1 MELKQGCDSTRT
13 LFYLSKAVE
22 MNNYDESALVIRS
35 KCYFILGRNDEAV
48 KDALDAVTINPH
60 NAAAKEALAVA
71 LYANGQFEKALVYFH
86 RLYRKRST
94 AYYSAWVKRCEETI
108 RSYLTCSKL
117 EQDIIEQLLDR
128 NLLNLDLNDQND
140 VDDTSNKL
148 ADSNVIQRVLQKNM
162 LKSKKKLVTQRMNSQ
177 VMGKMDEDMMFLD
190 MLSSHPALERSLST
204 RGKQH
209 IDGVIQNPIQGAA
222 KEGYD
227 FLTTRKNFWESS
239 ESIFAKSKRIK

>member
-1 MELKQGCDSTRT
+1 M
-13 LFYLSKAVE
+13 
-22 MNNYDESALVIRS
+22 
-35 KCYFILGRNDEAV
+35 
-48 KDALDAVTINPH
+48 
-60 NAAAKEALAVA
+60 
-71 LYANGQFEKALVYFH
+71 
-86 RLYRKRST
+86 
-94 AYYSAWVKRCEETI
+94 
-108 RSYLTCSKL
+108 

-148 ADSNVIQRVLQKNM
+148 ADSNVIQRVLQQNM
-162 LKSKKKLVTQRMNSQ
+162 LKGKKKLVTQRMNSQ
-177 VMGKMDEDMMFLD
+177 VMGKMDEDMKFLD

-209 IDGVIQNPIQGAA
+209 IDGVIQNPIQGEKTKKRQKYAQHTHTSLISGAA

-239 ESIFAKSKRIK
+239 ESMLANNNTRSTETI

>member
-1 MELKQGCDSTRT
+1 M
-13 LFYLSKAVE
+13 
-22 MNNYDESALVIRS
+22 
-35 KCYFILGRNDEAV
+35 
-48 KDALDAVTINPH
+48 
-60 NAAAKEALAVA
+60 
-71 LYANGQFEKALVYFH
+71 
-86 RLYRKRST
+86 
-94 AYYSAWVKRCEETI
+94 
-108 RSYLTCSKL
+108 

-148 ADSNVIQRVLQKNM
+148 ADSNVIQRVLQQNM
-162 LKSKKKLVTQRMNSQ
+162 LKSKKKLVTQRINSQ
-177 VMGKMDEDMMFLD
+177 VMGKMDEDMKFLD

-209 IDGVIQNPIQGAA
+209 IDGVIQNPIQGEKTKKTKIRPTHTSLISGAA

-239 ESIFAKSKRIK
+239 ESIFAKSK